1 MGKAATL
8 WCKERNYCPSN
19 ILSQGSFFK
28 TVKEPMHVIIMPLHL
43 QIIMSKPA
51 GGPKPKDNPNWD
63 ED

>member
-1 MGKAATL
+1 MH
-8 WCKERNYCPSN
+8 
-19 ILSQGSFFK
+19 SQVSFLICEV
-28 TVKEPMHVIIMPLHL
+28 TNHVVIMPLHL